1 VGKPVL
7 RNAASL
13 LGLALM
19 GVVIVVGTLAAF
31 GGIGEKAPQG
41 PQTVASETT
50 AEDVSE
56 LAEAASP
63 LGETVTAGDV
73 SWTVTEA
80 RTSTELNK
88 DTPPPKPRFGNFVIV
103 TYTVENVS
111 EEPFTLSAGEMTIID
126 NEGRR
131 FPAEAAL
138 NSGYVP
144 HDQNILFNEKSLLEP
159 GATEE
164 GEVNFEL
171 PVGASGLVLQLG
183 DADPTVNEEQNVDL
197 EL

>member
-1 VGKPVL
+1 M
-7 RNAASL
+7 
-13 LGLALM
+13 M
-19 GVVIVVGTLAAF
+19 GVVIVVGTVAAF

-41 PQTVASETT
+41 PQTVAEETT
-50 AEDVSE
+50 AEEVSE
-56 LAEAASP
+56 LVETATP

-73 SWTVTEA
+73 SWTVDEA
-80 RTSTELNK
+80 RRESELTK
-88 DTPPPKPRFGNFVIV
+88 DTPPPKPRSGNFVVV
-103 TYTVENVS
+103 TFTVENVS

-144 HDQNILFNEKSLLEP
+144 HDLNILFNERSLLEP
-159 GATEE
+159 GMTRE

-183 DADPTVNEEQNVDL
+183 DADPNVDEEQNVDL